1 MDVYSAWTSCHK
13 MCLVCGLVLE
23 LCLVGSAFDQESP
36 LTPGEAVQLWL
47 KVYPEHLERAVDL
60 TTLSFRQGVS
70 KKEWVATQGPLL
82 RGLRM
87 RYSQGTVTYE
97 ETHGDEARVIVR
109 ARISTWMGDHV
120 QDELYSLQKGPD
132 GSWLVDRV
140 DEYVEFNP
148 LR

>member
-70 KKEWVATQGPLL
+70 KKEWLGTQGPLL
-82 RGLRM
+82 RGLPIALLWSPLLGSAPRDGRM
-87 RYSQGTVTYE
+87 HQEKWFLSAFKT
-97 ETHGDEARVIVR
+97 A
-109 ARISTWMGDHV
+109 
-120 QDELYSLQKGPD
+120 
-132 GSWLVDRV
+132 
-140 DEYVEFNP
+140 
-148 LR
+148 